1 MSEFLIVRQDKES
14 GELIAT
20 YTLQEAI
27 DRLVPAY
34 YMDQEPL
41 EQSFRDD
48 QLVPTTASN
57 YFALNGQHDP
67 RKRK

>member
-1 MSEFLIVRQDKES
+1 MGEFLIVRQDKES

-20 YTLQEAI
+20 YTLHETL

-34 YMDQEPL
+34 YIDREPL

-48 QLVPTTASN
+48 QLVQTTVSN

-67 RKRK
+67 RKRN

>member
-1 MSEFLIVRQDKES
+1 MSEFLIVRQDKAS

-20 YTLQEAI
+20 YTLTETL

-34 YMDQEPL
+34 YMDREPL
-41 EQSFRDD
+41 EQSLRDD
-48 QLVPTTASN
+48 QLVQTTASN

-67 RKRK
+67 RKRP